1 MARPSRN
8 TDTRLL
14 KAGRDLLPRTG
25 VAGLNVRQVAKKAR
39 VNPGMFHYHFKT
51 KDAFARRVLQ
61 EYYEEIFSTLQG
73 EASSGSSPLESL
85 RAVMLA
91 FARIARDKR
100 QLLLALL
107 RDVPMGEPAPV
118 DFLRP
123 NLHRHVQLMLRLIG
137 QAQAAGE
144 IAPLAPFNVLVM
156 LLAAMNLPSLIAQVA
171 IRHAGLPQIA
181 PMVEAIERQVLS
193 DEAIVQRVDALL
205 RGLRTP
211 AAALGAGGA
220 PKAARSAD

>member
-1 MARPSRN
+1 
-8 TDTRLL
+8 
-14 KAGRDLLPRTG
+14 
-25 VAGLNVRQVAKKAR
+25 
-39 VNPGMFHYHFKT
+39 
-51 KDAFARRVLQ
+51 VLQ

-107 RDVPMGEPAPV
+107 RDVALGEPATV
-118 DFLRP
+118 DFLRA

-144 IAPLAPFNVLVM
+144 IAPLAPFNILVM

-220 PKAARSAD
+220 RKAARSAD